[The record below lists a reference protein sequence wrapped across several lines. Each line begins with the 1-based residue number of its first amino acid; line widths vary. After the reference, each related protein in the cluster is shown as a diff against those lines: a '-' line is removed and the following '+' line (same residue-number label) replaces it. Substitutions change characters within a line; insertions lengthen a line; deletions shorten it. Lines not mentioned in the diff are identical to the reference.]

1 MADAY
6 TDLLIRIFPA
16 LAGGDVYPVEAELDD
31 GSRFTGGELKLD
43 RQALLSLELDSS
55 AYGVAL
61 FNALFAGDI
70 RRAYDKATGQAE
82 ATTNGRLRVRLWVDD
97 DAVEL
102 HALAWERLYHQHKG
116 QLVPLGASTLTPFSR
131 YTSLETR
138 EPAPIAETPI
148 RMLVAVSNPLNLPG
162 GLAPANIEVEIE
174 NLRRALSELRR
185 EGKVD
190 VTLLPGHSGLTTG
203 LRSRLESE
211 GYRIADGPTNLF
223 NIAPHLPKSHIF
235 HFIGHGLFRRKGEQ
249 GDGQAALLLEK
260 ADGNWQ
266 AVKDEDIV
274 AMFAALGTLPHL
286 TFLVACESAAR
297 EANAT
302 SPFVGLGPKLVQA
315 GVPAV
320 VAMQKQV
327 PVEMARALA
336 GEFYARLAEHG
347 EVDRALNQARLQV
360 FDAKQTDWAIPVL
373 FMRMRHGRLFGAEDE
388 EAPAPGEPPFK
399 GLQYFSEQDTDKF
412 YGRELLTAKLVGKLR
427 TSRFLPVI
435 VGSSG
440 SGKSSVIRAGVIP
453 ALRRGGALADGT
465 LPPDGSSTWAAYLLT
480 PTAQPLQALAAAL
493 TRDTESLSATTTLID
508 DLRIDP
514 RALHLH
520 VLKQLSR
527 SSGSRLLVVVDQFEE
542 VFTLCKDDAERR
554 AFINNLLYAASEI
567 ADGPTVVI
575 IVLRADF
582 YAHCAQYE
590 NLREAV
596 ANRQEFVGPMSAEE
610 LRRAI
615 EEPARVGGWDLEPGL
630 VDLILKE
637 MGNEPG
643 ALPLMQHALLE
654 TWKRRRGRL
663 MTLRGYHEAGG
674 IRGAIAKTA
683 QAIYE
688 SLPPAQQSIAQ
699 RIFLQLVEL
708 GEGGASQDTRRRA
721 RLDELSPRPEDRPNI
736 DLVLKKLVDNRLVV
750 TTDTTAEV
758 AHEAIIRE
766 WPQLRDWIER
776 NREGLRLHRDLAK
789 AAQDWDYLLRESGV
803 LYRGLRLVQALE
815 WAADPI
821 NAEQLTGLEREF
833 LTESEAEFE
842 REARE
847 KEEQQQRELDDA
859 KRIAEAARR
868 IAEEQSRATEAE
880 RQRADDQARATVQ
893 LRRRNRII
901 TAVGAVALV
910 AAVIAGVL
918 GVLARQQANLGLAGK
933 LAAQSAALPATQLD
947 RALLLSALAYDM
959 APTTPAYG
967 SLLTSVEKTAAARFF
982 LRGHTGQINMLAFS
996 PATEKVILASAGEDH
1011 AVRLWD
1017 LEQRQPIGEP
1027 LMGHAAAVRV
1037 VAFDPSGQRL
1047 ASASVDAQLIVWE
1060 VATAQII
1067 QQAQLNSDGWSLA
1080 FSPDGKILAVG
1091 ERDGAIELRDATT
1104 LAPLGA
1110 PLAGHVS
1117 PVMSLAFNFFGDTLY
1132 SGGWDSTIRAWEL
1145 SSGAPL
1151 GEPVEAPGQVTTLD
1165 TAASGF
1171 FVSGDT
1177 SYRVN
1182 LWNGADLTLFR
1193 PAPVPPRGRLLRVGF
1208 FATDTEEGLTYA
1220 SSNNDLATWRWT
1232 TDETF
1237 QPLLG
1242 YEGPIDSAAF
1252 AHRSDGLVYA
1262 TSSGDTITV
1271 WAAEAEQRL
1280 PPGINVFAPTSV
1292 TSIDFG
1298 LNGQIVASGYADGQ
1312 VQLWDAK
1319 TGAAQ
1324 SAPLLG
1330 HTEWVADVAFSP
1342 DSSLLATASTDKSIR
1357 VWRVAEGQPMGPPLT
1372 GHTDRVWD
1380 VAFNPAERGQQLASG
1395 SDDGTVRFWDTTSG
1409 QPLGDPIQ
1417 VGSSVFGI
1425 AFSPDGKLLAAAASD
1440 QMIYLFEVPSG
1451 QPHGEPLRGHTAAVE
1466 QVAFSPDGQWLAS
1479 ASDDNT
1485 ARLWRVSD
1493 GQPDGPALIGHT
1505 DQVLDVAFSPD
1516 GRMLATTGGDGTV
1529 RLWDMTNRQ
1538 PIGAA
1543 LMSHRD
1549 VVYRLAFSPDGQQL
1563 ASGGLEGMINVRP
1576 LSPTALRA
1584 LACEHAG
1591 RNLSH
1596 AEWQVYVPDYIAY
1609 RLVCAAF
1616 PAGQ

>member
-6 TDLLIRIFPA
+6 TDLLIRVFPTA
-16 LAGGDVYPVEAELDD
+16 ERGDFYPVEAELDD
-31 GSRFTGGELKLD
+31 GSRFTGGQLKLD
-43 RQALLSLELDSS
+43 RQSLLSLELDSS
-55 AYGVAL
+55 AYGLAL
-61 FNALFAGDI
+61 FNALFPAGGDI

-82 ATTNGRLRVRLWVDD
+82 AKTNGRLRVRLWVDNG
-97 DAVEL
+97 AVEL
-102 HALAWERLYHQHKG
+102 HAIAWERLYHLQKG
-116 QLVPLGASTLTPFSR
+116 QTVPLGASTLTPFSR

-138 EPAPIAETPI
+138 EPPPIAEVPI

-185 EGKVD
+185 EGKIE
-190 VTLLPGHSGLTTG
+190 VTLLPGRTGLTAG
-203 LRSRLESE
+203 LRTRLEGE
-211 GYRIADGPTNLF
+211 GYHIAEGPTNLF

-235 HFIGHGLFRRKGEQ
+235 HFIGHGLFRRKDEQ
-249 GDGQAALLLEK
+249 GEGQAALLLEK

-286 TFLVACESAAR
+286 TFLVACESAKR

-320 VAMQKQV
+320 VAMQEQV
-327 PVEMARALA
+327 PVELARALA

-360 FDAKQTDWAIPVL
+360 FDAKRTEWAIPVL

-399 GLQYFSEQDTDKF
+399 GLQYFSEHDTDKF

-440 SGKSSVIRAGVIP
+440 SGKSSVVRAGVIP

-465 LPPDGSSTWAAYLLT
+465 LPPEGSSTWSAYLLT

-520 VLKQLSR
+520 ALKNLSR
-527 SSGSRLLVVVDQFEE
+527 SSSSRLLVVVDQFEE

-615 EEPARVGGWDLEPGL
+615 EEPARAGGWDLEPGL
-630 VDLILKE
+630 VDVILE
-637 MGNEPG
+637 EVGDEPG

-683 QAIYE
+683 EAVYQ
-688 SLPPAQQSIAQ
+688 SLPPAQQVIAQ

-708 GEGGASQDTRRRA
+708 GEGNQDTRRRA
-721 RLDELSPRPEDRPNI
+721 RLDELSPRPEDRPNV
-736 DLVLKKLVDNRLVV
+736 DRVLKNLVDNRLVV

-758 AHEAIIRE
+758 AHEALIRE
-766 WPQLRDWIER
+766 WPQLREWIER
-776 NREGLRLHRDLAK
+776 NREGLRIHRDLAK
-789 AAQDWDYLLRESGV
+789 AAQDWDDLLRESGV
-803 LYRGLRLVQALE
+803 LYRGLRLVQTLE

-821 NAEQLTGLEREF
+821 NAEQMTDLEREF
-833 LTESEAEFE
+833 LAAAEAEFE

-847 KEEQQQRELDDA
+847 KEEQRQREL
-859 KRIAEAARR
+859 EAARR
-868 IAEEQSRATEAE
+868 IAEEQARAADAE
-880 RQRADDQARATVQ
+880 RKRADDQARAAVQ

-910 AAVIAGVL
+910 AAVIAGAL
-918 GVLARQQANLGLAGK
+918 GVLARQQATLGLAGK

-947 RALLLSALAYDM
+947 RALLLSVLAYDI

-982 LRGHTGQINMLAFS
+982 LRGHTGPINMLAFS
-996 PATEKVILASAGEDH
+996 PTSEKLILASAGEDGS
-1011 AVRLWD
+1011 VRLWD
-1017 LEQRQPIGEP
+1017 VEQRQPIGAP
-1027 LMGHAAAVRV
+1027 LTGHTAGVRV
-1037 VAFDPSGQRL
+1037 VAFDPSGQWL
-1047 ASASVDAQLIVWE
+1047 ASAGNDNQLILWN
-1060 VATAQII
+1060 VATAQLA
-1067 QQAQLNSDGWSLA
+1067 QQVKLNSDGWSLA

-1091 ERDGAIELRDATT
+1091 ERDGMIELRDATT
-1104 LAPLGA
+1104 LALLGA
-1110 PLAGHVS
+1110 PLAGHTG
-1117 PVMSLAFNFFGDTLY
+1117 PVMSLAFSFSGDTLY
-1132 SGGWDSTIRAWEL
+1132 SGGWDKLIRAWEVSTRLAQGGPL
-1145 SSGAPL
+1145 SAN
-1151 GEPVEAPGQVTTLD
+1151 GQVTTLD
-1165 TAASGF
+1165 TSAGGY

-1177 SYRVN
+1177 AYQVN
-1182 LWNGADLTLFR
+1182 LWKDDLTLFG
-1193 PAPVPPRGRLLRVGF
+1193 PASVPPRGRLLRAGF
-1208 FATDTEEGLTYA
+1208 FATDEAEGLTYA
-1220 SSNNDLATWRWT
+1220 SANNDLATWRWAT
-1232 TDETF
+1232 NETL

-1252 AHRSDGLVYA
+1252 AHRPEGLVYA
-1262 TSSGDTITV
+1262 TSSGDTITI
-1271 WAAEAEQRL
+1271 WAAEVEKQL
-1280 PPGINVFAPTSV
+1280 PPGLNLVAPASV
-1292 TSIDFG
+1292 TSVDFSP
-1298 LNGQIVASGYADGQ
+1298 NGQTVAAGYSDGQ

-1319 TGAAQ
+1319 AGAVQ
-1324 SAPLLG
+1324 GAPLLG
-1330 HTEWVADVAFSP
+1330 QTGAVTDVAILDVAFSP
-1342 DSSLLATASTDKSIR
+1342 DGNLLATASADHTVR
-1357 VWRVAEGQPMGPPLT
+1357 LWRVADGQPVGSPLT

-1380 VAFNPAERGQQLASG
+1380 VAFSPDGKQLASS
-1395 SDDGTVRFWDTTSG
+1395 SDDGTVRFWDAATG
-1409 QPLGDPIQ
+1409 QPIRDPIQ
-1417 VGSSVFGI
+1417 VGSSVFGV
-1425 AFSPDGKLLAAAASD
+1425 AFSPDGKLLAAAAKD
-1440 QMIYLFEVPSG
+1440 TAIHLFDLPSG
-1451 QPHGEPLRGHTAAVE
+1451 QPHGQPLRGHTDAVE
-1466 QVAFSPDGQWLAS
+1466 HVAFSPDGQLLAS
-1479 ASDDNT
+1479 ASDDAT
-1485 ARLWRVSD
+1485 VRLWRVSD
-1493 GQPDGPALIGHT
+1493 GQQDGPSLIGHT
-1505 DQVLDVAFSPD
+1505 DQVQDVAFSPD
-1516 GRMLATTGGDGTV
+1516 GRMLATTGNDGTM

-1543 LMSHRD
+1543 LKSHRD
-1549 VVYRLAFSPDGQQL
+1549 VVYRLAFSRDGRQL
-1563 ASGGLEGMINVRP
+1563 VSGGLDKLINVHP
-1576 LSPTALRA
+1576 LDPAALRA

-1591 RNLSH
+1591 RNLSR
-1596 AEWQVYVPDYIAY
+1596 AEWRLYVSDYIGY
-1609 RLVCAAF
+1609 RPVCEAF